1 MNLPIDEIIHNGI
14 VFNLFRNTP
23 MDDIR
28 GQVRAL
34 FGDLRKAR
42 IDYVLVGGVAML
54 LYVEVRNTQDV
65 DLIVNP
71 KQLKKMVWQATV
83 QDKDFGRAD
92 YHGLRVD
99 LLLTTNP
106 LFAYVARHERT
117 EVSFDGSDVRCA
129 TREGMLLLK
138 LYALPSLYR
147 QGNLVRAA
155 LYEADIFGLLQG
167 AAVDQ
172 ERLLAI
178 LSSHLPAHDVAELR
192 RILQEQRERRRFT
205 YSDVQ
210 ND

>member
-71 KQLKKMVWQATV
+71 KQLKKMV
-83 QDKDFGRAD
+83 
-92 YHGLRVD
+92 
-99 LLLTTNP
+99 
-106 LFAYVARHERT
+106 
-117 EVSFDGSDVRCA
+117 
-129 TREGMLLLK
+129 
-138 LYALPSLYR
+138 
-147 QGNLVRAA
+147 
-155 LYEADIFGLLQG
+155 
-167 AAVDQ
+167 
-172 ERLLAI
+172 
-178 LSSHLPAHDVAELR
+178 
-192 RILQEQRERRRFT
+192 
-205 YSDVQ
+205 
-210 ND
+210 